1 VAERRAAA
9 PVVAD
14 PDAST
19 TPSARS
25 DVDID
30 GGGLPVPGGVGQ
42 RLGDRVVGRAPSC
55 TSRLIWGRVVSAVVT
70 MRAGEAVCAA

>member
-30 GGGLPVPGGVGQ
+30 GGGVLGGAGQ
-42 RLGDRVVGRAPSC
+42 RRGDRVVGRAPSC
-55 TSRLIWGRVVSAVVT
+55 RSRLIWGRVVSAVVT